1 MVSWF
6 NSMFLIIFFIFIVFF
21 ILPAFFLQFG
31 NKTSY
36 NKSLRVCYL
45 IFVLFLLIFVSY
57 VSYNAAILIV

>member
-36 NKSLRVCYL
+36 KSLRVCYL